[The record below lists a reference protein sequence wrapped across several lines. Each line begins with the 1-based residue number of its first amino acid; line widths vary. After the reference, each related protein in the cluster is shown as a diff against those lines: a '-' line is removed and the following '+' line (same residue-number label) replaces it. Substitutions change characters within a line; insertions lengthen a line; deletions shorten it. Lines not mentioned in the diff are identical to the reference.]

1 MTKMTKTINSYILAI
16 NKHKKEKRGKE
27 MPSKLYNNTCDILDE
42 AREIAADASVT
53 MDQAIQAMKI
63 AQLMEIEKA
72 LVSIMESIDYI
83 GCNI

>member
-1 MTKMTKTINSYILAI
+1 
-16 NKHKKEKRGKE
+16 